1 MKSGLYS
8 HRFEF
13 LFRVGYRVSPI
24 GHDQVVAEAEAAAMP
39 PLRIVDHFAA
49 PRLDHAGQ
57 HVGELRSAD
66 AGFRKNLRVVT
77 ADVLDSAQRPAR
89 LGVDQPVFRLRGDL
103 FAVVEDHVGGV
114 RQILRLAELA
124 AGRLVKVF
132 AGFLFLLGKV
142 VPQLERLAVDAER
155 GDARRGEVFVSGF
168 GHQREL
174 ARHDRHDRLERHD
187 VGMIADPSARG
198 VLRVFVY
205 VAPEVVAQD
214 VQECRLGSGEE
225 VLPDATASVEIVV
238 VGDILLIFFPSFF
251 HRIGLCLCFIPD
263 RCLTVR
269 GGGFVRSRR
278 LSIFRRVLRCWR

>member
-1 MKSGLYS
+1 MCST
-8 HRFEF
+8 
-13 LFRVGYRVSPI
+13 P
-24 GHDQVVAEAEAAAMP
+24 
-39 PLRIVDHFAA
+39 
-49 PRLDHAGQ
+49 
-57 HVGELRSAD
+57 
-66 AGFRKNLRVVT
+66 
-77 ADVLDSAQRPAR
+77 RPAR

-187 VGMIADPSARG
+187 VGMIADPGARG

-214 VQECRLGSGEE
+214 VQERRLGSGEE

-238 VGDILLIFFPSFF
+238 VGHRFDQFF
-251 HRIGLCLCFIPD
+251 HV
-263 RCLTVR
+263 VR
-269 GGGFVRSRR
+269 YVGVGRDQIRQAFVFPTDIVHGRSC
-278 LSIFRRVLRCWR
+278 RRVFEVIGRQETQ